1 MSATTLLHLRRILI
15 MTKAEIMR
23 AANIVI
29 ENLMYCDDRE
39 FVDRLVSAVVN
50 GEEFTEEEIAEETD

>member
-1 MSATTLLHLRRILI
+1 

-50 GEEFTEEEIAEETD
+50 GKEFTEEEIAEKTD

>member
-1 MSATTLLHLRRILI
+1 

-29 ENLMYCDDRE
+29 ENLMYCDDGE
-39 FVDRLVSAVVN
+39 FVDRLCSAVMN
-50 GEEFTEEEIAEETD
+50 GQEFTEAEIARKEYAEEE

>member
-1 MSATTLLHLRRILI
+1 

-29 ENLMYCDDRE
+29 ANLMYCDDDE
-39 FVDRLVSAVVN
+39 FVNRLCSVVMN
-50 GEEFTEEEIAEETD
+50 GQEFTQEEIEEEEKNRWINILKQKM